1 MKYYLIKKNYI
12 MIENIICITTAL
24 LGIIVVFLIS
34 FGYKTNRNTNF
45 YLVVLFTL
53 SSLRFLLHSE
63 TFAFL
68 SSSKL
73 IQFDLIFY
81 ISASPLTYLYF
92 INLERNNT
100 SFKKSD
106 LIHFIFP
113 IILFI
118 VSYYANSY
126 KYYEGQKIGFIIL
139 IIFNITYTLASF
151 MYLSKKVWNRE
162 STILLINQQN
172 NNIKNWTKLLF
183 SFYILILIRFLINLS
198 FIESTH
204 WHLNK
209 NDLLWMGGIIWIVM
223 YIKIIYSPEFLYGYE
238 VFQNKIKEYKK
249 QNIIFDNIWIMNYSK
264 EVTNIQDSILKIKIE
279 TNLENY
285 IHEIENRALN
295 STLFYSESFT
305 INDLANKLSIPK
317 SHLLYLYKYHSAISF
332 SDFKKIIRIQKSIEL
347 INDGYLKNSTFD
359 SLAAETG
366 FSSYSSFYKSF
377 KNIIGKSP
385 QEYFLNSISK

>member
-1 MKYYLIKKNYI
+1 
-12 MIENIICITTAL
+12 MIENIINITTAI
-24 LGIIVVFLIS
+24 LGFIVVFLIG

-45 YLVVLFTL
+45 YLMLIFTL
-53 SSLRFLLHSE
+53 SSVRFLLHST
-63 TFAFL
+63 TFSVL
-68 SSSKL
+68 SSSNL
-73 IQFDLIFY
+73 IQYDFIFY
-81 ISASPLTYLYF
+81 SSAAPLTYLYF
-92 INLERNNT
+92 INLARNNST
-100 SFKKSD
+100 FKRND
-106 LIHFIFP
+106 LIHYISP

-118 VSYYANSY
+118 LKYYANSNNY
-126 KYYEGQKIGFIIL
+126 FVGQKIGFVFL
-139 IIFNITYTLASF
+139 IIFNIAYTLASY
-151 MYLSKKVWNRE
+151 MYLRKKVWNRE

-198 FIESTH
+198 FIDSIY

-209 NDLLWMGGIIWIVM
+209 NDLLWIGGIIWIIM

-249 QNIIFDNIWIMNYSK
+249 HTIIFDNIWIMNNTK

-279 TNLENY
+279 NNLENY
-285 IHEIENRALN
+285 IHEIENQALN
-295 STLFYSESFT
+295 STLFFSETFSL
-305 INDLANKLSIPK
+305 IDIANKLNIPK
-317 SHLLYLYKYHSAISF
+317 SHLLYLFKYHSAISF

-347 INDGYLKNSTFD
+347 LNNGYLKNSTFD
-359 SLAAETG
+359 SLANETG

-377 KNIIGKSP
+377 KNNIGKSP